1 MPLHTNGGSG
11 TDSESGAT
19 RRQLLAGIG
28 GLATASVSALA
39 GCTGG
44 QGENQ
49 VAEEVYVVAF
59 HWGFRMIRPDGSVA
73 ETLEVSQGDRL
84 KIHGVNLEP
93 IAEGEDLDVPD
104 DVYSAAEDG
113 YEDWEHA
120 SVERIAPKL
129 NMAVEELEE
138 KLETAEEEYK
148 DHGMAL
154 TNPDGGQAF
163 NAMLAGDMEQPVEE
177 TVTLDS
183 SGSYGFI
190 CTTYCGE
197 GHSYMQLQEAIQ
209 VS

>member
-1 MPLHTNGGSG
+1 MPLHTNGGREAHSQNG
-11 TDSESGAT
+11 TT

-28 GLATASVSALA
+28 ALATASVSGLA

-44 QGENQ
+44 QGGSQ
-49 VAEEVYVVAF
+49 VDEEVYVVAF
-59 HWGFRMIRPDGSVA
+59 HWGFRMIRPDGSVT
-73 ETLEVSQGDRL
+73 ETLEVSQGDSL

-104 DVYSAAEDG
+104 DVYTAAEDG

-120 SVERIAPKL
+120 SVERIAPE
-129 NMAVEELEE
+129 MDMTVEELEE

-148 DHGMAL
+148 DHGVAL
-154 TNPDGGQAF
+154 TTPDGGQAF
-163 NAMLAGDMEQPVEE
+163 NAMLAGDMEEPVEE

-197 GHSYMQLQEAIQ
+197 GHSYMQLQEAVQ